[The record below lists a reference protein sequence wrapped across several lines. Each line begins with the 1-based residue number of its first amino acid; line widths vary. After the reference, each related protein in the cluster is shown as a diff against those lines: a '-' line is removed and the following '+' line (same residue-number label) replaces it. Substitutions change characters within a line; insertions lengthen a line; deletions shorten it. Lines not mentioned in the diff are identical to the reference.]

1 MEYAEHIDLLFL
13 LFEKYQ
19 PAKESLSA
27 KLKDF
32 LSRVVKERTYRKNHL
47 LLNEHDVPLYAWYI
61 VNGSARVY
69 FYDQKSGR
77 EITSWFW
84 YQDELMLSLRSFFRQ
99 KESGECIELLEESTL
114 LLLSAADIEI
124 MTNQF
129 AEYRFFERALME
141 DYQSRISDHHH
152 DMVRKDSRFKFNKL
166 MEAHKE
172 IFNLAYLKDIA
183 CFLNIHPATLSHLR
197 SGKK

>member
-1 MEYAEHIDLLFL
+1 MENAAHINLLFL
-13 LFEKYQ
+13 LLEKHQ
-19 PAKESLSA
+19 PVKENLSR

-32 LSRVVKERTYRKNHL
+32 LAQVVKERSYRKRHL

-61 VNGSARVY
+61 VKGCARVY
-69 FYDQKSGR
+69 FYDQKIHR

-84 YQDELMLSLRSFFRQ
+84 YEGELMLSLRSFFRQ

-114 LLLSAADIEI
+114 LLISAADIEI
-124 MTNQF
+124 MINQF
-129 AEYRFFERALME
+129 PEYRFFERALME
-141 DYQSRISDHHH
+141 EYLSRISDHHH
-152 DMVRKDSRFKFNKL
+152 DMVRKDSKFKFGKL
-166 MEAHKE
+166 MKAHKE

-197 SGKK
+197 SEK